1 MRNIRI
7 PQVFTLIPHNFSSA
21 NVVQIYKTKIAT
33 ICHPNDC
40 DFYFVLEAGLE
51 PAQPQ
56 WPRDFKSLVSTDST
70 IRAAFQRRAE
80 NETRTRD
87 PNLGKVMLYQLSYF
101 RVYGCKC
108 REFYNK
114 LQTFLPFS
122 LQKNIFYRPKRL
134 FSACSTA
141 EKLNPFD
148 ISSIKPTILSLHKL
162 PILPAWV

>member
-1 MRNIRI
+1 M
-7 PQVFTLIPHNFSSA
+7 QPH
-21 NVVQIYKTKIAT
+21 KTKIAT
-33 ICHPNDC
+33 IRYTNDC
-40 DFYFVLEAGLE
+40 DFTSYSKRDLNPHSRNGQGILSPSCLPIPPFE
-51 PAQPQ
+51 QP
-56 WPRDFKSLVSTDST
+56 F
-70 IRAAFQRRAE
+70 
-80 NETRTRD
+80 N
-87 PNLGKVMLYQLSYF
+87 KVMLYQLSYF